1 MKVSTIVLGL
11 STFCLLVADIF
22 LPVKYCS
29 FSCMANYDG
38 VTLNWLILI
47 GASFSISVVLLFL
60 PSRVYKSWWSFA
72 RIAIPVILIIS
83 TIINLQLHH
92 RSGGL
97 FNLDNIF
104 DIPAL
109 ILMYSVFI
117 IGSLIQIYRG
127 YYQK

>member
-1 MKVSTIVLGL
+1 MKIQTIIFALIAIVLLVVDNYGFYLCNTYKCREVSDAVLL
-11 STFCLLVADIF
+11 ST
-22 LPVKYCS
+22 
-29 FSCMANYDG
+29 
-38 VTLNWLILI
+38 LII
-47 GASFSISVVLLFL
+47 ISTCFVISVTLLFL
-60 PSRVYKSWWSFA
+60 PSSIYKSWWSFA